1 MPIRRPE
8 FTPEQL
14 ETLREFADHVRS
26 GKHLLVFVF
35 KVTAAVG
42 ALAAA
47 VLAWYAVY
55 PHH

>member
-1 MPIRRPE
+1 MPVRGPQ

-26 GKHLLVFVF
+26 GKHFLIFMF
-35 KVTAAVG
+35 KISAVIG
-42 ALAAA
+42 SVAAA
-47 VLAWYAVY
+47 VIAWFTIW

>member
-26 GKHLLVFVF
+26 GKHLLVFMF
-35 KVTAAVG
+35 KVTAAIG

-47 VLAWYAVY
+47 VLAWYTVY

>member
-1 MPIRRPE
+1 MPVRPQ

-26 GKHLLVFVF
+26 GKHFLIFMFNVS
-35 KVTAAVG
+35 AVIG
-42 ALAAA
+42 ACDSAII
-47 VLAWYAVY
+47 AWLMFF